1 MAVGVW
7 FDAMLPQSRRP
18 GLTWPASPTDAA
30 GRPIEGDG
38 SKLAAARGAPTSC
51 DDRTCKAPIDTVR
64 PRRGTT
70 RSPEPSGVLDSPWRG
85 LVRAPSTP
93 GSSQALACSAAVTGK
108 RHSRAW
114 PGEACGAGGADG
126 GQPRRQ
132 ADVHDRERRLNPHG
146 RRHWKANTRNSS
158 RDAGD
163 WERVRAGNHADEVG
177 SHGVLAGG
185 DPRGLD
191 VVVVHDGCAR
201 SRRLQGR
208 RSRDR
213 SGGCDRL
220 ICRL

>member
-1 MAVGVW
+1 MASLVDPSTPDGSATGDWDRGGSVEPFRMAVGVW

-108 RHSRAW
+108 RHSRAS
-114 PGEACGAGGADG
+114 PEEACGAGGADAG
-126 GQPRRQ
+126 AAP
-132 ADVHDRERRLNPHG
+132 AAG
-146 RRHWKANTRNSS
+146 R
-158 RDAGD
+158 
-163 WERVRAGNHADEVG
+163 
-177 SHGVLAGG
+177 
-185 DPRGLD
+185 
-191 VVVVHDGCAR
+191 CAR
-201 SRRLQGR
+201 PRKAPEPPWSQALE
-208 RSRDR
+208 S
-213 SGGCDRL
+213 
-220 ICRL
+220 